1 MPEPIIDP
9 EVPGRQRELLLSDT
23 GVLRPPGA
31 PPERPRFGGRTVRDV
46 GLCLSYAPVWTLL
59 PAVMG
64 RFYGGTARWAGPAA
78 QVVLAGLAWASIA
91 WGPGLGAFL
100 LWCGCAMPVVFGAL
114 VWRCGEGAA
123 ARLARTLHGRYV
135 RPQDLGEA
143 AAALLERARGAVGT
157 VLGSEVNRAGLL
169 DDVRNAVTL
178 PAQLWEI
185 ALTLA
190 QVDALRAEHEAVP
203 HREDPGIA
211 DMLDAQAQAL
221 GLATEA
227 VTRRVAALEEYAARA
242 AAADEALRQWETAR
256 RLSARSEAYRELLA
270 RTVRD
275 ELAVAQIAGLTEEA
289 RRVEEVL
296 RASVNRARRAGLAL
310 APEPAVAGLAE
321 AS

>member
-9 EVPGRQRELLLSDT
+9 EVPERQRTLLLSDA

-31 PPERPRFGGRTVRDV
+31 PPGKPPFGGRTLRDA

-64 RFYGGTARWAGPAA
+64 RFYGGAVMWAGLAA
-78 QVVLAGLAWASIA
+78 QAVLAGLAVGSIA
-91 WGPGLGAFL
+91 WGPGLGGFL
-100 LWCGCAMPVVFGAL
+100 LLCGCAMPLAFGVL
-114 VWRCGEGAA
+114 LWRCGEGPAT
-123 ARLARTLHGRYV
+123 RLARTLHGRYV

-143 AAALLERARGAVGT
+143 AAGLLERAREAVGA
-157 VLGSEVNRAGLL
+157 VLGSEVNRSGLL

-190 QVDALRAEHEAVP
+190 QVEALRAEHEAVP
-203 HREDPGIA
+203 HREDHRIA
-211 DMLDAQAQAL
+211 DMLGAQAQAL
-221 GLATEA
+221 DLAAEA
-227 VTRRVAALEEYAARA
+227 VTRRVAALEDYAAQA

-256 RLSARSEAYRELLA
+256 RLSARSDAYRELLA

-296 RASVNRARRAGLAL
+296 RASVRRARRAGLAL
-310 APEPAVAGLAE
+310 APGPAAAGLAE